1 MVQSERMPPS
11 QTRDRILSALAAGP
25 LTTMELCDAIQT
37 TPSMRAA
44 GIRHTLKA
52 MTDLGLVRVV
62 ERRRRQGTPMV
73 VWGLA

>member
-1 MVQSERMPPS
+1 
-11 QTRDRILSALAAGP
+11 
-25 LTTMELCDAIQT
+25 MELCDAIQT

-62 ERRRRQGTPMV
+62 ERRRRQGTPVV

>member
-1 MVQSERMPPS
+1 
-11 QTRDRILSALAAGP
+11 
-25 LTTMELCDAIQT
+25 MELCDAIAA

-52 MTDLGLVRVV
+52 MTELNLVRVA
-62 ERRRRQGTPMV
+62 ERRRRQGTPVV

>member
-1 MVQSERMPPS
+1 MVQSEPMPPS
-11 QTRDRILSALAAGP
+11 PTRDRIISALATGP
-25 LTTMELCDAIQT
+25 LTTMELCDAIAA

-52 MTDLGLVRVV
+52 MTALNLVRVV
-62 ERRRRQGTPMV
+62 ERRRRQGTPVV